1 MRFVAQRPCREV
13 PTSSYVPVRSRPSR
27 WMSWSRLLMPR
38 PATLADMQTLL
49 DTFRDLYNNDRPHRA
64 LPAGTTPA
72 QAYTA
77 LPKAARRAGHREH
90 FRIRHDTVDQFGKLT
105 LRYASRLR
113 HLGIGRAHAGTK
125 VLILVTTV
133 TVVSK
138 THHRVLSSHR
148 IEPDRNYWRNQNK
161 NPGRW
166 PGNL

>member
-1 MRFVAQRPCREV
+1 VDELVAVVNAPDRPPWPTCKPCSIPSATFTTTTAPTAPCRQA
-13 PTSSYVPVRSRPSR
+13 PP
-27 WMSWSRLLMPR
+27 
-38 PATLADMQTLL
+38 
-49 DTFRDLYNNDRPHRA
+49 PHRPTPPYPKP
-64 LPAGTTPA
+64 PAG
-72 QAYTA
+72 
-77 LPKAARRAGHREH
+77 LPTGEH

-113 HLGIGRAHAGTK
+113 HLGIGRDHAGTK